1 MQILYYTH
9 STDARFF
16 CIIKF
21 FDFKGMNTDDA
32 VLLSENSVTDI
43 LTILSIIKRKIL
55 STVFLF
61 AIIIIFYL
69 YYLYSTYSI
78 MSFRKCDFLKFF
90 DVRYFISR
98 HLNIYLADRPSIV
111 ECNVTFR
118 AMC

>member
-21 FDFKGMNTDDA
+21 FDFKGTNTDDA

-55 STVFLF
+55 YTVFLF
-61 AIIIIFYL
+61 ADNNNILFILLIFDL
-69 YYLYSTYSI
+69 S
-78 MSFRKCDFLKFF
+78 
-90 DVRYFISR
+90 
-98 HLNIYLADRPSIV
+98 N
-111 ECNVTFR
+111 NVV
-118 AMC
+118 